1 LKIKRDEILPKFKLR
16 ADYSPTG
23 DQPDAIKQ
31 LVNGLNKGYKYQTLL
46 GVTGSGKTFTMANI
60 IEKVQRPI
68 LVLSHNKTLA
78 AQLWREFKEYFPENA
93 VEYFVSYY
101 DYYQPEAYMP
111 RTDTYIAKETSINA
125 EIEKLRQSATVS
137 LMSRRDVIVVASVS
151 CIYGLGSPS
160 YYKRMMVLLKKGQV
174 INRKVLFKSL
184 VDIQYERNDMGFD
197 RGKFRVR
204 GDTIDIFPTY
214 YGDNVIRIEM
224 FGNEIE
230 NISEIDFLKG
240 EIIQDLPQIAIFPA
254 RHYVVPEDM
263 IQKAIKN
270 IRTELDERL
279 AELKAQN
286 KLIEHQRLE
295 ERVNFDIEMLEN
307 MGYCTGIENY
317 SRFFDDRVPGDPPF
331 TLLDYFPEDFIL
343 FIDESHE
350 TIPQVR
356 GMYWGDKSRKDN
368 LIDYGFRLPA
378 ARDNRPL
385 TFEEF
390 EERLNQVIFVSAT
403 PAEYELE
410 HSTQVAELI
419 VRPTGLLEPEIIMR
433 PIKGQI
439 DDTIAEANKRVQ
451 KNERVLITTLTKRM
465 AEELTNYLQDL
476 EINARYLHSEI
487 GTIERMQIL
496 RELRLGTQ
504 NDGFDVLV
512 GINLLREGLDLP
524 EVSLVCIL
532 DADKVGFLRS
542 EMALIQTAGR
552 ASRNLNGQVIMYA
565 DKMTDAL
572 TKAINEISR
581 RRNKQI
587 AYNKKH
593 GIKPRTI
600 IKPIQDALPITMKEI
615 DKTFEIAAEDMEMVM
630 HVLEKQMK
638 EAADNL
644 EFEKAALLRDRIFD
658 LKSQMNPKR
667 KKKKRKKNM

>member
-1 LKIKRDEILPKFKLR
+1 MKIKRDEILPKFKLR

>member
-1 LKIKRDEILPKFKLR
+1 MPKFKLR